1 MVYVR
6 NITLRILM
14 KQLKKIEM
22 VILFTVGVIMV
33 VLLKLEMPFDWIT
46 DGLCHIMLI
55 WLRNTMP
62 ILMWKFAVQY
72 YPLSTYTNT
81 CIRVMIRVPIGF
93 SIYRTERSVIGFG
106 Q

>member
-1 MVYVR
+1 SSRRRHTRCLSDWSSDVCSSDLKMVYVR

-55 WLRNTMP
+55 WLRNTMR
-62 ILMWKFAVQY
+62 
-72 YPLSTYTNT
+72 SEER
-81 CIRVMIRVPIGF
+81 RVGKECKNRW
-93 SIYRTERSVIGFG
+93 
-106 Q
+106 